1 MKAYIIKSAVLVLIL
16 LVSVAVGARVMDLT
30 LPTMSYF
37 GVIYIALLFIIMQYF
52 THHDVQISEDR
63 RIRRLMI
70 GSMVRLF
77 LVLIFL
83 VISLFNMKPIE
94 LTFVVIYGLTFLLF
108 LFFDNLEIRANLRS
122 ETE

>member
-16 LVSVAVGARVMDLT
+16 LVSFAVGARVMDLT

>member
-1 MKAYIIKSAVLVLIL
+1 MKVYIIKSAVLVLIL